1 MIVNRQTTALVVD
14 STADMPSYM
23 LSDPNVSMVPLT
35 VFFGEQGYLDWVEIQ
50 PEEFYQ
56 KLAASPQLPRTSQP
70 SAGAFL
76 EEYKKLRQK
85 YERVYSVHLSSKLS
99 GTIASADVARQ
110 QIDGVEVVD
119 SEVATCGVSLLVDR
133 LLALMDKGVEEQE
146 FKAYIDHFVQKKL
159 LLFIPTTLDQL
170 AKGGRIGK
178 AQHLL
183 GTLLN
188 VKPVLKVVDG
198 VVDAYKKVRGLG
210 QGLEALRDAIVEG
223 TEPGKTV
230 YVGLA
235 HGLSEEPLAQLRGL
249 LEAIDDRKVEI
260 RLTTVVGAV
269 IGTYAGPGAIAVAAI
284 Q

>member
-14 STADMPSYM
+14 STADMPEY
-23 LSDPNVSMVPLT
+23 LVRDPNVSMVPLT

-70 SAGAFL
+70 SAGSFL
-76 EEYKKLRQK
+76 EEYKRLRK
-85 YERVYSVHLSSKLS
+85 TYERVYSVHLSSKLS
-99 GTIASADVARQ
+99 GTIASAEVARQ

-119 SEVATCGVSLLVDR
+119 SEVATCGTSLLIDR

-146 FKAYIDHFVQKKL
+146 FKDYIEHFIQKKQ

-178 AQHLL
+178 AQHLM

-188 VKPVLKVVDG
+188 VKPVLTVIDGEVD
-198 VVDAYKKVRGLG
+198 VHKKVRGMG
-210 QGLEALRDAIVEG
+210 QGLEALRDALVEA
-223 TEPGKTV
+223 TEPDKTM
-230 YVGLA
+230 YVALA
-235 HGLSEEPLAQLRGL
+235 HGLNEEPLNQLRAL
-249 LEAIDDRKVEI
+249 LEAIEDRKVEI

-269 IGTYAGPGAIAVAAI
+269 IGTYAGPGAVAVAAI